1 MDPDEY
7 RKLAEVEDRMWYFR
21 VLNTR
26 ALDALRRVH
35 RGPPGRG
42 LDAGCGTGGW
52 LKVAVAEAPE
62 WTWSGLDYSAQACAL
77 ARARTGLSITE
88 GSITAL
94 PFADAS
100 FEVVVTLDVV
110 CQVGDGRQAL
120 RELARCTVPGGVG
133 IVNVPALMS
142 LWSYH
147 DETCQTRHRY
157 TRREIATLAAET
169 GWRVDQLTYTNCLA
183 LPLIAARRKLLPPA
197 DPTSDVRLYPAP
209 VEAMFRGL
217 GTVESWWLRRGGRLP
232 IGSSVFAGLRR
243 LPA

>member
-21 VLNTR
+21 VINAR
-26 ALDALRRVH
+26 ATEALRRAH
-35 RGPPGRG
+35 RGPPGVG

-52 LKVAVAEAPE
+52 LKVATARTPG
-62 WTWSGLDYSAQACAL
+62 WTWQGLDFSAQACAL
-77 ARARTGLSITE
+77 ARARTGCAITE

-100 FEVVVTLDVV
+100 FAAVVTLDVI
-110 CQVGDGRQAL
+110 CQVEDARRAFA
-120 RELARCTVPGGVG
+120 ELARCTVPGGVG

-157 TRREIATLAAET
+157 TRREIAAHAAAT
-169 GWRVDQLTYTNCLA
+169 GWRVEQLTYTNFLA

-209 VEAMFRGL
+209 VEALFRGM
-217 GTVESWWLRRGGRLP
+217 GGAESWWLRRGGRLP
-232 IGSSVFAGLRR
+232 IGSSVFAVLRR